1 MTKKVGWFSVS
12 LAMIYMG
19 VTGAKAGDDF
29 SDYFQYDKY
38 EVTLASG
45 VMFSPIGAD
54 RNRHTVDY
62 SLSGL
67 QLGWMFTEPGQ
78 SAWWRGNWELAVEA
92 MGGGVFEGRGNYFAG
107 GTAWVRYNFV
117 QPGWRVVPYVQTGA
131 GAEATDMDQR
141 LIGETFNFNLGV
153 SAGARYFVA
162 QNWALITEFRYQH
175 ISNATIARHDIGI
188 NAVGPM
194 VGVSFFF

>member
-1 MTKKVGWFSVS
+1 MRKKAGWFSVS
-12 LAMIYMG
+12 LAIVCMG

-29 SDYFQYDKY
+29 SDYFHYDKY
-38 EVTLASG
+38 EATLASG

-54 RNRHTVDY
+54 KGRHTVDY

-67 QLGWMFTEPGQ
+67 QFGWMFTEPGRP
-78 SAWWRGNWELAVEA
+78 AWWRGNWELAIEA
-92 MGGGVFEGRGNYFAG
+92 MGGDVFEGRGNYIAG
-107 GTAWVRYNFV
+107 GTIWVRYNFV
-117 QPGWRVVPYVQTGA
+117 QPGWRVVPYVQTGG

-153 SAGARYFVA
+153 SAGARCFVA
-162 QNWALITEFRYQH
+162 QNWALIAECRYQH
-175 ISNATIARHDIGI
+175 ISNATIGRHDIGI

-194 VGVSFFF
+194 IGVSFFF